1 MVNEV
6 RRSMVTL
13 QTLVRLK
20 SRKHIIHKEKK
31 RVLQTPLKK
40 GVTEHSEGI
49 TEQKKKKSKNTKK

>member
-1 MVNEV
+1 
-6 RRSMVTL
+6 MVTL